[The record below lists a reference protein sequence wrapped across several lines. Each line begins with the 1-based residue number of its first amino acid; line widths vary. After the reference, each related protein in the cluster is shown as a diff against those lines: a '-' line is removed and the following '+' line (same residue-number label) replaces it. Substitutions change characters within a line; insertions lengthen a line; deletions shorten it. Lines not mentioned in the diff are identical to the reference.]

1 MMIDVDVVSFSCG
14 TGTLHRP
21 SFSASSYQRL
31 FLSSDA
37 IAAFLAANSNRRNND
52 TSNASEWRKQHRAR
66 KSIGSLEVDG
76 ECVGD
81 GRGA

>member
-1 MMIDVDVVSFSCG
+1 MIDFDVVSFSCG

-52 TSNASEWRKQHRAR
+52 TSNARNGGNNTEREKQYWFF
-66 KSIGSLEVDG
+66 
-76 ECVGD
+76 
-81 GRGA
+81 RG